1 MVYGRGYLPNFIVSA
16 APITQS
22 QWNVVKLIK
31 TIIIIVII
39 ITIIIIIVIIIIILP
54 FWSVVSSVS
63 EDVSKG
69 PHYLIQVLT
78 CQAMA

>member
-39 ITIIIIIVIIIIILP
+39 ITIIIIIIIIILP